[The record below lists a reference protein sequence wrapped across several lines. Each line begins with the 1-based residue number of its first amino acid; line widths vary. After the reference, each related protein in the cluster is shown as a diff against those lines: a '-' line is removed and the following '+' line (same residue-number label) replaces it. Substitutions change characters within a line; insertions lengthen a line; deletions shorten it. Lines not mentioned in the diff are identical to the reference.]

1 MQSINTQRTNADS
14 FCFSAKPFTM
24 MGPVHILLR
33 MRDRILAQ
41 NIYSKKGKI
50 IIIYFYLYTCIFVY
64 LYICILNRKLVFVY
78 LYICTL
84 HNYAVHCL
92 KCSLKF
98 HCPNKHIFLFVYLYI
113 CIFVYLYTCICILVF
128 VYLYICTLPN
138 YVSLPPLSPQY
149 PPSLLR
155 LRTCLTMVNS
165 FALRKGEQVFFSRCY
180 YSMNVIQ

>member
-98 HCPNKHIFLFVYLYI
+98 HCPNNHIFLFVYLFICIFLFVYLYICIFLFVYLYI
-113 CIFVYLYTCICILVF
+113 CIFVYLYTCIF
-128 VYLYICTLPN
+128 VHYPTMYLYHP
-138 YVSLPPLSPQY
+138 S
-149 PPSLLR
+149 PPSILHPF
-155 LRTCLTMVNS
+155 CVC
-165 FALRKGEQVFFSRCY
+165 ALASLW
-180 YSMNVIQ
+180 